1 MTVPIISTILIQLL
15 DDKGFYNLVHVDVIE
30 YHADSDTLSYDTG
43 IDILTYCDITTL
55 TC

>member
-1 MTVPIISTILIQLL
+1 MTVPIILTILIQFL
-15 DDKGFYNLVHVDVIE
+15 DDKGFY
-30 YHADSDTLSYDTG
+30 TLTLLNSTLILTRCH